1 MSAPLAATPRATPST
16 ARRLLAY
23 AIEVHPPALYTLIA
37 LAWSWS
43 VMGSMVLASP
53 SQPMLAT
60 VDWLP
65 TAVRVSLIFFLM
77 LLYLR
82 ALDEIKDLDYDR
94 QHNPQRP
101 LVRGSASVADSWAL
115 AAISATAVLGLAVS
129 LSPWVAAWTVLNM
142 AYGVGL
148 LVLERHWALFRQNL
162 LLNLA
167 LTFPVS
173 AALNMLAWLALMP
186 SGLAPEGG
194 TAVMV
199 GLLHVAIFL
208 HMEFG
213 RKLKWP
219 HWCTPDDSSY
229 TLVLGPVGAAA
240 VCFGLLLAALTGSS
254 VLHWNAHAGLWSL
267 LPWLAAVPSA
277 LGWCRWQAAR
287 QQHAELKPYFGGAMI
302 AFFLLNTLVAAR
314 TLLQ

>member
-1 MSAPLAATPRATPST
+1 MSIPLTATPGT

-23 AIEVHPPALYTLIA
+23 AIEVHPPALYALIA

-53 SQPMLAT
+53 PPPMLTTA
-60 VDWLP
+60 DWLP
-65 TAVRVSLIFFLM
+65 TAGRVSLIFFLM

-94 QHNPQRP
+94 QHNPTRP
-101 LVRGSASVADSWAL
+101 LVRGSASVADSWGL
-115 AAISATAVLGLAVS
+115 AALSGAGVLGLALS
-129 LSPWVAAWTVLNM
+129 LSPWVAAWTLLNM

-173 AALNMLAWLALMP
+173 AGLNVLAWLALMP
-186 SGLAPEGG
+186 SGLAPNGWA
-194 TAVMV
+194 AVMV
-199 GLLHVAIFL
+199 GLMHVAIFL

-219 HWCTPDDSSY
+219 HWCAPDDTSY
-229 TLVLGPVGAAA
+229 TLVLGPKGAAA
-240 VCFGLLLAALTGSS
+240 VCFGLLLAALTAST
-254 VLHWNAHAGLWSL
+254 VLHWNAQGSLWSA
-267 LPWLAAVPSA
+267 LPWLAAVPSW
-277 LGWCRWQAAR
+277 LGWRRWQSAR

-302 AFFLLNTLVAAR
+302 AFFVLNTLVTAR